1 MKILYKAILL
11 YTSIVLTSC
20 GGSDMFTLNIELNNK
35 KEKNIYAIYDDP
47 IATIDTIKLKEGKY
61 EYTFLP
67 DTITLIRLV
76 NDSGLSVPV
85 FADKKWKVNFKGNF
99 SNPQITGNGP
109 NNELQNFRN
118 LISKDTTDII
128 SKAQDF
134 ILSNRESYASAYIFN
149 QYFIQNPNPD
159 LQKLDEIISQ
169 MDGHIKDCRIV
180 DIIQKTLSENR
191 DKKSEYLNYFSCK
204 DRSGK
209 YVSWSSKEELYT
221 LVNIWASWD
230 EQSKTIRDSLYIK
243 TKSLPKDGFR
253 VLNISIDFDRSEW
266 EKHCKKENEQWI
278 ETCDFEGW
286 QNVIVKQ
293 MNISK
298 LPYNILVTKNR
309 KIITSCIYGDELV
322 QKVRDLIQE
331 NKKKK

>member
-11 YTSIVLTSC
+11 CTPIVLTSC
-20 GGSDMFTLNIELNNK
+20 GGGDMFTLNIELNNK
-35 KEKNIYAIYDDP
+35 DEKNIYAIYDDP
-47 IATIDTIKLKEGKY
+47 IAKIDTIKLNEGKF

-67 DTITLIRLV
+67 DTITLMRLV
-76 NDSGLSVPV
+76 NDSGLYVPI
-85 FADKKWKVNFKGNF
+85 FADKGWKVNFKGSF
-99 SNPQITGNGP
+99 SEPQVTGNGP
-109 NNELQNFRN
+109 NDELQNFRN
-118 LISKDTTDII
+118 LINKDTTDIS

-149 QYFIQNPNPD
+149 KYFIQSPNPD
-159 LQKLDEIISQ
+159 LQKLNEIITQ

-180 DIIQKTLSENR
+180 DITQKILSDNKEE
-191 DKKSEYLNYFSCK
+191 KSEYLNYFSCK

-221 LVNIWASWD
+221 LVNVWASWD
-230 EQSKTIRDSLYIK
+230 EQSKSIRDSLYIK
-243 TKSLPKDGFR
+243 TKSLPKEEFR
-253 VLNISIDFDRSEW
+253 VLNISIDFDKSEW

-322 QKVRDLIQE
+322 QKVKDLIQE

>member
-11 YTSIVLTSC
+11 CTPIVLTSC
-20 GGSDMFTLNIELNNK
+20 GGGDMFTLNIELNNK
-35 KEKNIYAIYDDP
+35 DEKNIYAIYDDP
-47 IATIDTIKLKEGKY
+47 IAKIDTIKLNEGKF

-67 DTITLIRLV
+67 DTITLMRLV
-76 NDSGLSVPV
+76 NDSGLYVPI
-85 FADKKWKVNFKGNF
+85 FADKGWKVNFKGSF
-99 SNPQITGNGP
+99 SEPQVTGNGP

-118 LISKDTTDII
+118 LINKDTTDIS

-149 QYFIQNPNPD
+149 QYFIQSPNPD
-159 LQKLDEIISQ
+159 LQKLNEIITQ

-180 DIIQKTLSENR
+180 DITQKILSDNKEE
-191 DKKSEYLNYFSCK
+191 KSEYLNYFSCK
-204 DRSGK
+204 NRSGK

-221 LVNIWASWD
+221 L
-230 EQSKTIRDSLYIK
+230 
-243 TKSLPKDGFR
+243 
-253 VLNISIDFDRSEW
+253 SIDFDKSEW

-286 QNVIVKQ
+286 QNIIVKQ

-309 KIITSCIYGDELV
+309 KIITSCIYDDELV
-322 QKVRDLIQE
+322 QKVKDLIQE